1 MAAVRDPGK
10 GDEPHRRGLLG
21 TGIDK
26 VAGAVVPV
34 VTRSLDADE
43 LLERVD
49 LDAMLERVD
58 LNAMLE
64 RIDVD
69 RLLSRIDVDAIV
81 QRVDVDAIVQRVD
94 IDNLMARAEIG
105 DVISRSTGQVATRT
119 IDLVRRQLVG
129 LDVITARF
137 VNRVLRRD
145 PAELPIGPS
154 GLVEGPP

>member
-1 MAAVRDPGK
+1 MPDPGK
-10 GDEPHRRGLLG
+10 REQPHRRGLLG

-43 LLERVD
+43 LLERIDV
-49 LDAMLERVD
+49 DAMLERVD

-69 RLLSRIDVDAIV
+69 QLISRIDVN
-81 QRVDVDAIVQRVD
+81 AIVQRVD
-94 IDNLMARAEIG
+94 IDALLQRVDIDDLMARAEIG
-105 DVISRSTGQVATRT
+105 EMISRSTGQVATRT

-129 LDVITARF
+129 LDVITLRV

-145 PAELPIGPS
+145 PATVP
-154 GLVEGPP
+154 VGPPSLVGGPP